1 MNERRTNHWFATV
14 MDIHGHLPRAAYG
27 APMVALTSRTSKR
40 SSATQTSTWTR
51 SVESSMA
58 QWVWEELLV
67 QLLVQENAWLFKT
80 NHVSFFMWM
89 IWWKPVKFQRH
100 FVWTL
105 CRVAHV
111 DGVRCHQETNPG
123 GTKPVVAAVP
133 FRYQLQ
139 RATSP
144 GYWPYLLS
152 RHCPKPA
159 IWQRLW
165 VASFWTSSL
174 TSSCFNL

>member
-1 MNERRTNHWFATV
+1 MRGGVTIGLPLSWTY
-14 MDIHGHLPRAAYG
+14 MDIYRGLLMVPPWWRSPREH
-27 APMVALTSRTSKR
+27 
-40 SSATQTSTWTR
+40 Q
-51 SVESSMA
+51 SVLRQRKPPPGRGLWKA
-58 QWVWEELLV
+58 
-67 QLLVQENAWLFKT
+67 AWLNESEKNCWFNSWSKKMPGCLKPT
-80 NHVSFFMWM
+80 MCHFFMWM
-89 IWWKPVKFQRH
+89 IWWNPVKFQRH

-111 DGVRCHQETNPG
+111 DGIRCHQETNPG